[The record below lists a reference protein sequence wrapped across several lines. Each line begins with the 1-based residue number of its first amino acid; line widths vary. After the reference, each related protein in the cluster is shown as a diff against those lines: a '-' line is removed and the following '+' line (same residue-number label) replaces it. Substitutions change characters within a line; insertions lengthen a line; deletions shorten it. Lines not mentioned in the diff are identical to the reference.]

1 MKKMKVAQ
9 NFLNTHDFVIVD
21 IETTGLNCKTDDIIE
36 ISAVRVENDIVTD
49 EFSRLIHTDKEISPF
64 VFGLTGI
71 SNAMLE
77 NAEDISTVLC
87 GLFDFVG
94 DMPIVGHN
102 IGFDM
107 RFISWNSALLFGEK
121 PCNRT
126 LDSLLFSKEVLPE
139 LRSHKLSFLKE
150 YFRISGTSHR
160 ALDDCRTTYELVE
173 ILKKKA
179 AGETA

>member
-1 MKKMKVAQ
+1 MKVAQ
-9 NFLNTHDFVIVD
+9 DFLNTHDFVIVD
-21 IETTGLNCKTDDIIE
+21 IETTGLNCKTDEIIE
-36 ISAVRVENDIVTD
+36 ISAVRVENDTVTD
-49 EFSRLIHTDKEISPF
+49 EFSNLVHTDKRISSF
-64 VFGLTGI
+64 IYDLTGI
-71 SNAMLE
+71 NNAMLE
-77 NAEDISTVLC
+77 NADDISTVLC
-87 GLFDFVG
+87 RLFD
-94 DMPIVGHN
+94 GHN

-121 PCNRT
+121 PCNKT
-126 LDSLLFSKEVLPE
+126 LDSLLFSKEILPE

-150 YFRISGTSHR
+150 CFGISGGSHR